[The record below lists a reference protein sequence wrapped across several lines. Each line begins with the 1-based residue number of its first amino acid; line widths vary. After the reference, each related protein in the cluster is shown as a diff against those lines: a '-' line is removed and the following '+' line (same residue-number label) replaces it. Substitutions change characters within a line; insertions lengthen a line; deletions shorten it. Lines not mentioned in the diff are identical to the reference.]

1 MKFGLLYEMQM
12 PRPWTEKSDYRQLK
26 EAIVEIELADEL
38 GYDCI
43 WANEHHFLEEYS
55 HSSAPEVFLGFCA
68 RNTTRI
74 RLGHAVVL
82 SPPGY
87 NQPARVAERI
97 STLDLISDGRVEFG
111 TGESASRVELEGYG
125 VDPALKKP
133 MWAECTEQTAN
144 MMVMDPYPGFEGEFF
159 SMPARNVIPK
169 PLQTPH
175 PPIWV
180 ACSRRE
186 TIHAAART
194 GIGALAFAFVDPAE
208 AAKWVTEYYD
218 IIKSE
223 DCVPIGHSVNAN
235 IAMCTGFSVHENEEE
250 AKQRGAE
257 GFQYFGYSLG
267 HYYVYGEHKP
277 GETNL
282 WERFKRAQPKMEE
295 VGAGRGVGTPAQIRT
310 HLRKF
315 ADVGVDQ
322 VIFIQQSGKN
332 QHDHIC
338 DSLRLFADTVMP
350 EFKAEEAERERR
362 KAEDLAPYIEAALT
376 RKPLLEP
383 LKPGESPTVTAYGR
397 TILQTDQDET
407 AKSSHHS
414 AADIMTPLRDPLSA
428 AAE

>member
-1 MKFGLLYEMQM
+1 MKFGLLYEMQL
-12 PRPWTEKSDYRQLK
+12 PRPWTDRSDYQQIH
-26 EAIVEIELADEL
+26 EAIDEIELADEL
-38 GYDCI
+38 GFDYI

-68 RNTTRI
+68 RNTKKI

-97 STLDLISDGRVEFG
+97 GTLDLISDGRVDFG
-111 TGESASRVELEGYG
+111 TGESSSRMELEGYG
-125 VDPALKKP
+125 VDPVEKKE

-144 MMVMDPYPGFEGEFF
+144 MMVMSPYPGFDGKFF
-159 SMPARNVIPK
+159 SMPPRNVIPK
-169 PLQTPH
+169 PLQKPH

-186 TIHAAART
+186 TIHAAARH

-223 DCVPIGHSVNAN
+223 ECIPIGHSVNAN
-235 IAMCTGFSVHENEEE
+235 IAMCTGFSVHEDEEE
-250 AKQRGAE
+250 AKRRGGE

-267 HYYVYGEHKP
+267 HYYVYGHHKP
-277 GETNL
+277 GETNI
-282 WERFKRAQPKMEE
+282 WERFKRAQPEMEE
-295 VGAGRGVGTPAQIRT
+295 VGAGRGVGTPEQVKA
-310 HLRKF
+310 HLQRF
-315 ADVGVDQ
+315 SDVGVDQ

-332 QHDHIC
+332 QHTHIC
-338 DSLRLFADTVMP
+338 ESLDLFAAEVMP
-350 EFKAEEAERERR
+350 HFKANEEEREA
-362 KAEDLAPYIEAALT
+362 KKMADLAPYIEAALL
-376 RKPLLEP
+376 RKKRMEP
-383 LKPGESPTVTAYGR
+383 LRAEDNPAVVAYGR
-397 TILQTDQDET
+397 TILQADQDST
-407 AKSSHHS
+407 VKSTHHA
-414 AADIMTPLRDPLSA
+414 AADIMTPLNDPVSP